1 MFERWFAKYA
11 RAVSDERERKRL
23 YKKFC
28 AKIISFIVFYVVCLA
43 VIVEV
48 FALSDMLDE
57 GQPPATIAFAA
68 TLVLWLI
75 CAIVTLILSL
85 NFRSAYNRI
94 LERPASE
101 GEMPEITQYRRKV
114 AVNRIDMLKSIWWA
128 WAAFAAGILLFT
140 VFIAIEGGL
149 NPDGGEFG
157 VWGYSAFVALI
168 SGCLVLFFG
177 LFFFALKR
185 MQKGQSIE
193 QPTEEEEKAIDDAQG
208 RKHYYTL
215 QSDKNIQSLRYLFP
229 DEELCFRAE
238 ELRKKLS
245 NAVAISGVISVIVVV
260 IASIV
265 IFTWDNFGITVYG
278 YFVPAAISLI
288 FLSSIITSIPF
299 MIKLGAIEKRQKL
312 SLESNPAYAKNLEI
326 YRLYHNFSTF
336 KGKLIF
342 IFVIAGLAISWLFAV
357 IFPDT
362 LLSCIGAVPILLG
375 IFVNAVL
382 VKGLRQKAL
391 PLEEEI
397 DRERAMQAASAE
409 KSDGAEDKTQS
420 DEESGHTL

>member
-57 GQPPATIAFAA
+57 GQPSATIAFAA
-68 TLVLWLI
+68 TLILWLV
-75 CAIVTLILSL
+75 CAIVTLILWL

-215 QSDKNIQSLRYLFP
+215 QSDKNI
-229 DEELCFRAE
+229 
-238 ELRKKLS
+238 
-245 NAVAISGVISVIVVV
+245 
-260 IASIV
+260 
-265 IFTWDNFGITVYG
+265 
-278 YFVPAAISLI
+278 
-288 FLSSIITSIPF
+288 
-299 MIKLGAIEKRQKL
+299 
-312 SLESNPAYAKNLEI
+312 
-326 YRLYHNFSTF
+326 
-336 KGKLIF
+336 
-342 IFVIAGLAISWLFAV
+342 
-357 IFPDT
+357 
-362 LLSCIGAVPILLG
+362 
-375 IFVNAVL
+375 
-382 VKGLRQKAL
+382 
-391 PLEEEI
+391 
-397 DRERAMQAASAE
+397 
-409 KSDGAEDKTQS
+409 
-420 DEESGHTL
+420 